1 MGLSLQSAPVSLL
14 DKLFLSL
21 LVFFFKSQS
30 HFAFQQEK
38 KGLSTIW
45 KYSFKGN
52 CLSYPPGETYILKT
66 CIKNAAC

>member
-21 LVFFFKSQS
+21 LFFFKSQS

-66 CIKNAAC
+66 DIMNAAC